1 MFKVNSKDT
10 RTKWI
15 DAVAVSFAV
24 ISKIFKNTYFEKH
37 LPTAASVDGK
47 NFYSATE
54 SQTEMKFE

>member
-15 DAVAVSFAV
+15 DAVAVCFAV
-24 ISKIFKNTYFEKH
+24 ISQIFKNTYFEKH
-37 LPTAASVDGK
+37 LPTAASVDCK